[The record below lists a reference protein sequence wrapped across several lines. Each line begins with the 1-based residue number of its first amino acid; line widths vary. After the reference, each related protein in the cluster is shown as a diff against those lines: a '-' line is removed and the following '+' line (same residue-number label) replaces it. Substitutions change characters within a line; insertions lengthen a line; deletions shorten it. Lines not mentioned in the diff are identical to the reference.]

1 MSRREGDIQANYVSI
16 NYMDSENRPYEFPE
30 VIMETSNTL
39 IAGKI
44 QQKLALSQTA
54 KPVNLKSKP
63 TKKTRLH

>member
-1 MSRREGDIQANYVSI
+1 
-16 NYMDSENRPYEFPE
+16 MDSENRPYEFQK